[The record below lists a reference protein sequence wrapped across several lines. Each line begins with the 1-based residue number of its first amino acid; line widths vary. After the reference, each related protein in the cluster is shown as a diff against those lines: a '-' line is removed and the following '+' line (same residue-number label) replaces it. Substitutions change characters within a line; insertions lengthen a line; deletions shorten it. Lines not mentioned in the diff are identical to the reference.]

1 MVPTSTRA
9 HEHTSTRYPTYP
21 AAERPDHTR
30 QYLPCRSTEIRHQ
43 HTPRCASLPRHTAT
57 QAPTVSSIIPA
68 ARTETRRTRHA
79 APQKTPHPT
88 PPRPNRSPLHPKHPM
103 SPAFHRG
110 GLHFEQARGG
120 FATIDHRHAGDTPQ
134 RSAYGSNSPQA
145 TNENK
150 PHHHNKHTK
159 TSRTRPTQP
168 PKEHTTPA
176 LPSNHSGD
184 FATIDHRHAGDTPQ
198 SSAYGSNSPHRA
210 QARPARVGT

>member
-1 MVPTSTRA
+1 MNAAAKRHRLTCTRRREYIRRLGKAASGLPLRQCGQWSQRAHEHTSTRAHEHTSTRA

-103 SPAFHRG
+103 SPAYHRG
-110 GLHFEQARGG
+110 RLHFEQPLGG
-120 FATIDHRHAGDTPQ
+120 FCDHRP
-134 RSAYGSNSPQA
+134 P
-145 TNENK
+145 
-150 PHHHNKHTK
+150 
-159 TSRTRPTQP
+159 TRR
-168 PKEHTTPA
+168 
-176 LPSNHSGD
+176 
-184 FATIDHRHAGDTPQ
+184 RHAATQ
-198 SSAYGSNSPHRA
+198 RLW
-210 QARPARVGT
+210 